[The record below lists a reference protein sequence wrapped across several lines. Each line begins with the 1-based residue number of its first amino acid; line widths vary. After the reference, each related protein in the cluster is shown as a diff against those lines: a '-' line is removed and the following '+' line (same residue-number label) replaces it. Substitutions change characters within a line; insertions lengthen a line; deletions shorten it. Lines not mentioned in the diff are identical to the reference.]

1 MKQEFEA
8 QDNWVVI
15 EKTFDSDH
23 LSKAEAVMSLGN
35 GYMGIRSAT
44 EERYVKEVRSTFVAG
59 TYNRFFENE
68 VTELPNIADVIQ
80 MEIEINGE
88 TLDLK
93 VGKISGYSRSLNLKN
108 GELVRQFI
116 WENVQG
122 NQVQF
127 KFLRFV
133 SMENLHLVG
142 QKIEMTALNK
152 DISIRVNSGI
162 NGQMTN
168 SGIQHFADGDK
179 RLYDNKYLQLIQ
191 KTTQSEIDVIIN
203 TAHDFSLDGLSLP
216 HNALVIMDRR
226 KIFNQYSFGV
236 ACGQTLTIEKMSTI
250 HTSRDATSEGITL
263 ETLKDVTLKQIKGL
277 DGLNYD
283 HFMAISAQ
291 AWAKKVWDMTPINIT
306 SASESDQLAIRFAQ
320 YHLAVMAPAH
330 DSRMSIPAKGLSGEG
345 YKGHVFWDTEIFM
358 LPYFIYTNP
367 EVAKSLLKY
376 RYLTLEGAHEK
387 AQKEG
392 YEGAMFPWE
401 SAWMA
406 DGEVTPVWGAAD
418 IITGLP
424 TKIWSG
430 FIEQHITADVSYGIW
445 QYYNITKD
453 QEFMDD
459 YGYEMI
465 LDTAK
470 FWASRLE
477 WSEQDQKYHINNVIG
492 PDEYKE
498 HVNDNAFT
506 NYMAHWTIQLAIG
519 YTELLQRDQQTIY
532 QALNQKLELERI
544 YPDWIQKLP
553 LIYLPKPNDDN
564 VIAQD
569 ATYLSK
575 AIIDLSAYKN
585 QAHVGSLFKRYS
597 LSQVN
602 EMQISKQADVMILFY
617 LLEDR
622 FSSEVKQ
629 ANWDYYEPKTLH
641 DSSLSLST
649 HSVLAADLGQLDLAY
664 ELFTRASQIDLG
676 PNLKSSADGIHAASI
691 GGLWQC
697 VVNGF
702 GGIRMNSG
710 ELRIEPHLPSEWT
723 NLAFVILWEGVRLK
737 VAVNHGSFQV
747 TVLDA
752 NQTVTFTHKGVQYQC
767 SEDVLINTVQ

>member
-1 MKQEFEA
+1 MKQALEI
-8 QDNWVVI
+8 QDDWLILEN
-15 EKTFDSDH
+15 TFDPDH

-44 EERYVKEVRSTFVAG
+44 EERYVKEVRNTFVAG
-59 TYNRFFENE
+59 SYNRFYENE

-80 MEIEINGE
+80 MEIEVNDEI
-88 TLDLK
+88 LDLK
-93 VGKISGYSRSLNLKN
+93 VGKIRGYARSLNLSN
-108 GELVRQFI
+108 GELIREFI
-116 WENVQG
+116 WDNCQG
-122 NQVQF
+122 NSLHF
-127 KFLRFV
+127 KFFRFV
-133 SMENLHLVG
+133 SMKDLHLIG
-142 QKIEMTALNK
+142 QKIEILPLNEGV
-152 DISIRVNSGI
+152 SIKIASGI

-179 RLYDNKYLQLIQ
+179 RLYDNRYLQLIQ
-191 KTTQSEIDVIIN
+191 KTTQSGIDVIIN
-203 TAHDFSLDGLSLP
+203 TTHDFSLDSLSVP
-216 HNALVIMDRR
+216 RNALVVMDRR
-226 KIFNQYSFGV
+226 KIFNQYSFDVG
-236 ACGQTLTIEKMSTI
+236 CGQTLTIEKMSTI
-250 HTSRDATSEGITL
+250 HTSRDTAIEGMTL
-263 ETLKDVTLKQIKGL
+263 EELKGLTLKHIKGL
-277 DGLNYD
+277 DGFKYD
-283 HFMAISAQ
+283 HFMALSAE
-291 AWAKKVWDMTPINIT
+291 AWAEKVWEMTPITIN
-306 SASESDQLAIRFAQ
+306 SESKSDQLAIRFAQ

-367 EVAKSLLKY
+367 GVARSLLTY
-376 RYLTLEGAHEK
+376 RYLALKGAHQK
-387 AQKEG
+387 AEKEG

-401 SAWMA
+401 SAWMD

-477 WSEQDQKYHINNVIG
+477 WSDQDQKYHINNVIG

-519 YTELLQRDQQTIY
+519 FTESLQRDKPAIY
-532 QALNQKLELERI
+532 QALNQKLELERL
-544 YPDWIQKLP
+544 YPDWIRKLP
-553 LIYLPKPNDDN
+553 LIYLPEPNESN

-575 AIIDLSAYKN
+575 AIIDLTAFKN
-585 QAHVGSLFKRYS
+585 QAHVGSLFKTYS

-676 PNLKSSADGIHAASI
+676 PNLNSSADGIHAASI

-710 ELRIEPHLPSEWT
+710 KLRIEPHLPSEWT

-737 VAVNHGSFQV
+737 VAVRHGSFKV

-752 NQTVTFTHKGVQYQC
+752 NQTVIFSHKGVQYQC
-767 SEDVLINTVQ
+767 SEEVLINTVQ

>member
-15 EKTFDSDH
+15 EKNFDSNH
-23 LSKAEAVMSLGN
+23 LSKAEAVMTLGN

-44 EERYVKEVRSTFVAG
+44 EERYVKEVRNTFVAG
-59 TYNRFFENE
+59 TYNRFYENE

-93 VGKISGYSRSLNLKN
+93 VGKLSGYSRSLNLKN
-108 GELVRQFI
+108 GELVRKFI
-116 WENVQG
+116 WENTQG

-127 KFLRFV
+127 KFFRFV

-142 QKIEMTALNK
+142 QKIEITALNK

-179 RLYDNKYLQLIQ
+179 RLYDNRYLQLIQ
-191 KTTQSEIDVIIN
+191 KTTQSDINVIIN
-203 TAHDFSLDGLSLP
+203 TSHDFTIDGQSLS
-216 HNALVIMDRR
+216 HNALVVMDRR
-226 KIFNQYSFGV
+226 KIFNQYGFAIAS
-236 ACGQTLTIEKMSTI
+236 GQTLTIEKLTTI
-250 HTSRDATSEGITL
+250 HTSRDLMTEHLSFDALKEKTL
-263 ETLKDVTLKQIKGL
+263 DHIKEL
-277 DGLNYD
+277 SDSNYD
-283 HFMAISAQ
+283 SLMAISAQ
-291 AWAKKVWDMTPINIT
+291 AWARKVWDMTPITIT

-330 DSRMSIPAKGLSGEG
+330 DPRMSIPAKGLSGEG

-376 RYLTLEGAHEK
+376 RYLTLKGAHEK

-406 DGEVTPVWGAAD
+406 DGEVTPIWGAAD

-453 QEFMDD
+453 QGFMDA

-477 WSEQDQKYHINNVIG
+477 WSDQDQKYHINNVIG

-506 NYMAHWTIQLAIG
+506 NYMAHWTIKLAIG
-519 YTELLQRDQQTIY
+519 FTESLQRDKQTIY
-532 QALNQKLELERI
+532 QALNQKLELERL

-553 LIYLPKPNDDN
+553 LIYLPEPNESN
-564 VIAQD
+564 VIEQD

-575 AIIDLSAYKN
+575 AIIDLTAYKN
-585 QAHVGSLFKRYS
+585 QAHVGSLFKTYS

-710 ELRIEPHLPSEWT
+710 ELRIEPHLPIEWT
-723 NLAFVILWEGVRLK
+723 YLEFVILWEGVRLK
-737 VAVNHGSFQV
+737 VAARHGSFKV

-752 NQTVTFTHKGVQYQC
+752 NQTVTFSHKGVQYHC
-767 SEDVLINTVQ
+767 SEEVLINIVQ